1 AARRVFAEHGYDKA
15 SIKLIAQE
23 AQLKSS
29 ALIYWYFEN
38 KEALLAEILKVGVPL
53 AQLGDVTPAFFELPP
68 EELLPRLLRMH
79 LTAINDEEIEKIVRI
94 FVPEA
99 LRNDSFQARFGEIV
113 SPVFELVR
121 YYMEMQ
127 IANGRFRPH
136 DTAVST
142 RSLLAIT
149 VFYGLN
155 KLMVPDLAEGLPEQ
169 DHYIN
174 EAVTILIRGLKN
186 GDSHD

>member
-1 AARRVFAEHGYDKA
+1 MADPNRRRKIVDAARRVFAEHGYDKA

-53 AQLGDVTPAFFELPP
+53 AQLGDVTPAFFEVPP

-94 FVPEA
+94 FVPETI
-99 LRNDSFQARFGEIV
+99 RNDSFQARFGEIV
-113 SPVFELVR
+113 SPVFELIR

-136 DTAVST
+136 GQVPLAWNSWPLSVRISLMRKVNMSKTYST
-142 RSLLAIT
+142 
-149 VFYGLN
+149 
-155 KLMVPDLAEGLPEQ
+155 K
-169 DHYIN
+169 
-174 EAVTILIRGLKN
+174 
-186 GDSHD
+186 